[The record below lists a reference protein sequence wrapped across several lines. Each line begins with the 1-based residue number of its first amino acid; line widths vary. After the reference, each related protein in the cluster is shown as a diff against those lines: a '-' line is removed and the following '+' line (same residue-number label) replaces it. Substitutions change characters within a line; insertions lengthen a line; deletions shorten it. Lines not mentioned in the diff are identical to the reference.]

1 MLSFQNI
8 MGGKNPLD
16 DPEDDENPDGGK
28 KPEPTQIVSW
38 QDALVI
44 LVIIAAIVGGYQY
57 YQYTKRESEE
67 IFARCALLYDGGDLV
82 AARDCYESTWDLS
95 YAPAD
100 KDSLRVV
107 RLGEIEDIKVAQEF
121 VLETVQAALSA
132 GDSAK
137 AIEEAQKMT
146 SPLLLSEED
155 AGLWKEISG
164 SLAVLRS
171 ETSEFPSDSL
181 SR

>member
-67 IFARCALLYDGGDLV
+67 IFARCALL
-82 AARDCYESTWDLS
+82 
-95 YAPAD
+95 
-100 KDSLRVV
+100 
-107 RLGEIEDIKVAQEF
+107 
-121 VLETVQAALSA
+121 
-132 GDSAK
+132 
-137 AIEEAQKMT
+137 
-146 SPLLLSEED
+146 
-155 AGLWKEISG
+155 
-164 SLAVLRS
+164 
-171 ETSEFPSDSL
+171 
-181 SR
+181 